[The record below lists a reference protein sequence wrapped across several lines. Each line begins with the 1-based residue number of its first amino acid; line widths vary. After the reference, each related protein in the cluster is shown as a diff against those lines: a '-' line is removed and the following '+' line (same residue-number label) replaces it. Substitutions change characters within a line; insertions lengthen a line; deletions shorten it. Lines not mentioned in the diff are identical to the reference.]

1 MNLITLDFETYY
13 DKDYSLKKVTTE
25 EYIRSPDFEVIGV
38 GIKLNDRET
47 EWASGTHEQV
57 KEYLLTF
64 PWGNSVLNAHN
75 TMFDGAI
82 LNWIFDIKPK
92 LFADTL
98 CMARGIHGVDKSAS
112 LDALAKRYN
121 IGVKGKE
128 VLNTV
133 GKHREDFTEEEL
145 SKFGDY
151 CVNDVDLSFDL
162 FKRMGK
168 GFPKKEF
175 KLIDLTLRMFIEPT
189 LDLDVI
195 WLENHLTETRQR
207 KEKMLVEAGCSKD
220 DLMSNSKFA
229 GLLKNLGVEAPTKI
243 SSTTGNKTLAL
254 AKSDEGFKKLIY
266 HHDDRVKKLV
276 NARLELKS
284 TLEETRTERFINI
297 GKRGLLPVPVKYYAA
312 HTGRW
317 GGDDKI
323 NLQNLP
329 SRGDHAKRLKSSIV
343 PPRGCVL
350 IDADSSQI
358 EARVLAWLA
367 QQDYLTEAFRKG
379 EDVYRKMAGVIY
391 GVVEDA
397 VTKEQ
402 RFVGKTTILGAGY
415 GMGALKFQSQLQT
428 FGFDM
433 QIEEARRV
441 IGVYRDTN
449 WKINK
454 LWRDA
459 QDVLRALYN
468 KEHPTLLG
476 CGEVLETVPK
486 ENGIRLPSGL
496 MMRYGDLACEQSD
509 GRVEYNYRTRNG
521 RTRIYGGKVIE
532 NVCQAIAR
540 CIIGEQMLKI
550 NKRHRVVLT
559 VHDSIAACVKDEE
572 IKEAQTYVEECMKWT
587 PDWARG
593 LPINCESGV
602 GKSYGDCE

>member
-64 PWGNSVLNAHN
+64 PWSTSVLNAHN

-195 WLENHLTETRQR
+195 WLENHLAETRQR

-220 DLMSNSKFA
+220 DLMSNPKFA
-229 GLLKNLGVEAPTKI
+229 ELLKNLGVEAPTKI

-415 GMGALKFQSQLQT
+415 GMGALKFQNQLQT
-428 FGFDM
+428 FGFSMPID
-433 QIEEARRV
+433 EARRV
-441 IGVYRDTN
+441 IKVYRDTN
-449 WKINK
+449 DNINK

-459 QDVLRALYN
+459 QRFLQGSVNGEDEQFGLYGVL
-468 KEHPTLLG
+468 KIEEG
-476 CGEVLETVPK
+476 K
-486 ENGIRLPSGL
+486 IKLPSGL
-496 MMRYGDLACEQSD
+496 YISYD
-509 GRVEYNYRTRNG
+509 GLKATQTDIGFEYSYMTRNG
-521 RTRIYGGKVIE
+521 ETRIYGGKVIE

-540 CIIGEQMLKI
+540 CIIGEQMI
-550 NKRHRVVLT
+550 RIAKRFKVVLT
-559 VHDSIAACVKDEE
+559 VHDSIVCCVRD
-572 IKEAQTYVEECMKWT
+572 KEAEEAQQYIEECMRWT
-587 PDWARG
+587 PEWAGG
-593 LPINCESGV
+593 LPVDCESGI
-602 GKSYGDCE
+602 GKSYGECE

>member
-64 PWGNSVLNAHN
+64 PWSTSVLNAHN

-195 WLENHLTETRQR
+195 WLENHLAETRQR

-220 DLMSNSKFA
+220 DLMSNPKFA
-229 GLLKNLGVEAPTKI
+229 ELLKNLGVEAPTKI
-243 SSTTGNKTLAL
+243 SPTTGNKTLAL

-415 GMGALKFQSQLQT
+415 GMGALKFQNQLQT
-428 FGFDM
+428 FGFSMPID
-433 QIEEARRV
+433 EARRV
-441 IGVYRDTN
+441 IKVYRDTN
-449 WKINK
+449 DNINK

-459 QDVLRALYN
+459 QRFLQGSVNGEDKQFGLYGVL
-468 KEHPTLLG
+468 KIEEG
-476 CGEVLETVPK
+476 K
-486 ENGIRLPSGL
+486 IKLPSGL
-496 MMRYGDLACEQSD
+496 YISYD
-509 GRVEYNYRTRNG
+509 GLKATKTDIGFEYSYMTRNG
-521 RTRIYGGKVIE
+521 ETRIYGGKVIE

-540 CIIGEQMLKI
+540 CIIGEQMIRIAK
-550 NKRHRVVLT
+550 KYKVVLT
-559 VHDSIAACVKDEE
+559 VHDSIVCCVRD
-572 IKEAQTYVEECMKWT
+572 KEAEEAQQYIEECMRWT
-587 PDWARG
+587 PEWAGG
-593 LPINCESGV
+593 LPVDCESGI
-602 GKSYGDCE
+602 GKSYGECE